1 MKALNV
7 VEKATIKGHL
17 IRALKEQTAQHR
29 LQNLPLRTLSPGSNR
44 MLTSPI
50 TRLISFNVW
59 NRPLDEYVLAEFKTF
74 INPFFP
80 MLLYFKAQPSVSWE
94 NECLQTDFWMAKP
107 NPQIWH
113 ALKRTYTGSGLKT
126 LTGDSFLTPP
136 FAQQINTIILAPSP
150 KINNKKRQ
158 IFYLLSDTQR

>member
-50 TRLISFNVW
+50 MRLISFNVW

-94 NECLQTDFWMAKP
+94 NEKIANRFLDGKTKSTDMT
-107 NPQIWH
+107 
-113 ALKRTYTGSGLKT
+113 RTKT
-126 LTGDSFLTPP
+126 HVYRLGAQNSYRRFILNSSICSTNQYNYLSSFT
-136 FAQQINTIILAPSP
+136 
-150 KINNKKRQ
+150 KNK
-158 IFYLLSDTQR
+158 